1 MSKKPEEPASGEEIR
16 PHVFWV
22 RGYGQDKAKDDKL
35 IEMNS
40 FKALNY
46 LSFRAIIRKVA
57 NECIVDTPGPCEIGS
72 ISRRHWNN
80 LKEPSVNDLKTRV
93 QKKKKKIRSK
103 SLAAKK
109 AAKKLLP
116 SQSSTTEPQGG
127 AQEQAGDPSP
137 AAVLNPTEDSEVVV
151 LGEVSNTN
159 GQHNSVPGM
168 APPPPGV
175 PIIQT
180 PRVNFQPMANPS
192 PLGHGNPG
200 VAQQRF
206 QYAATPRYDRGK
218 QRVYGRQRGGGYG
231 GRKPPRSFSRGPR
244 GGNTNF
250 GAPGVATNSQFRGN
264 GGNNQRG
271 HGGRPEFTLVNCWS
285 CHQANPSQ
293 NQVCS
298 YCYSSF
304 F

>member
-1 MSKKPEEPASGEEIR
+1 
-16 PHVFWV
+16 
-22 RGYGQDKAKDDKL
+22 
-35 IEMNS
+35 MNS
-40 FKALNY
+40 YKALNY
-46 LSFRAIIRKVA
+46 FGFRAIIHSVA

-93 QKKKKKIRSK
+93 QKEKKKIRSK

-137 AAVLNPTEDSEVVV
+137 AGVLNPTEDSEVVV

-180 PRVNFQPMANPS
+180 PQVNFQQVANPS
-192 PLGHGNPG
+192 QLGHGNPG

-206 QYAATPRYDRGK
+206 QYAATHRYDRGK
-218 QRVYGRQRGGGYG
+218 QRVYGRQRGGG
-231 GRKPPRSFSRGPR
+231 
-244 GGNTNF
+244 
-250 GAPGVATNSQFRGN
+250 
-264 GGNNQRG
+264 
-271 HGGRPEFTLVNCWS
+271 
-285 CHQANPSQ
+285 
-293 NQVCS
+293 
-298 YCYSSF
+298 
-304 F
+304 